1 MNELFEEYPQFK
13 GDNGIELQRY
23 RISPVDVESQH
34 DGEKFT
40 MTKKAAEKFAKELEH
55 TPLMYAECD
64 SNLPKEHTDKYKKR
78 KVVGSALKG
87 YVAKGEDGVDYLMGD
102 YVIYTDTDKEIVDKI
117 KKFKDDV
124 SASWE
129 IHQMTSDSDGNIIN
143 GSYGGTSIVDKDE
156 AAYRHHALM
165 VADKTGGDQ
174 TTTVTL
180 DDALKVIIGDDY
192 NKVLTEKQT
201 EIEAL
206 KAQIEEKKTEKEDTI
221 NTLKEENDSLREL
234 NNGFSKLIN

>member
-1 MNELFEEYPQFK
+1 MNELFDEYPQFK

-40 MTKKAAEKFAKELEH
+40 MTKKVAEKFADELEH

-64 SNLPKEHTDKYKKR
+64 TNLPIEHKDKYKKR

-87 YVAKGEDGVDYLMGD
+87 FVAKGEDGVDYLMGD
-102 YVIYTDTDKEIVDKI
+102 YVIYTDTDKDLIDKI

-129 IHQMTSDSDGNIIN
+129 IHQMTSDYDGNIIN

-165 VADKTGGDQ
+165 VADKTGGE
-174 TTTVTL
+174 TPTVTY
-180 DDALKVIIGDDY
+180 DDIIKEVIGTDY
-192 NKVLTEKQT
+192 NTKLELKDK

-206 KAQIEEKKTEKEDTI
+206 KVQLDEKTAEKEVTI
-221 NTLKEENDSLREL
+221 NALKEENDSLREL

>member
-1 MNELFEEYPQFK
+1 MNELFNEYPQFK

-23 RISPVDVESQH
+23 KISPVDVESQH

-40 MTKKAAEKFAKELEH
+40 MTKKAAEKFARELEH

-64 SNLPKEHTDKYKKR
+64 SNLPTEHKDKYKKR

-87 YVAKGEDGVDYLMGD
+87 FVAKGEDGIDYLMGD
-102 YVIYTDTDKEIVDKI
+102 YVIYADTDKDIIEKI
-117 KKFKDDV
+117 KQFKDEV

-129 IHQMTSDSDGNIIN
+129 IHQALTDNAGNIHG
-143 GSYGGTSIVDKDE
+143 GSYGGTAIVGEDE
-156 AAYRHHALM
+156 SAYRHHALL
-165 VADKTGGDQ
+165 VADKTGGE
-174 TTTVTL
+174 TTTKVTY
-180 DDALKVIIGDDY
+180 DDIIKEVIGNDY
-192 NKVLTEKQT
+192 NTKLESKEK

-206 KAQIEEKKTEKEDTI
+206 KAQLEEKNTEKEDTI
-221 NTLKEENDSLREL
+221 NALKEENESLREL